1 MKVRI
6 AMLRDYDAGAF
17 TVSELVAR
25 YGSGVV
31 YLLDRVDIT
40 AAGSRPAYARTT
52 RQRQLVDR
60 PAQ

>member
-6 AMLRDYDAGAF
+6 AMLRDY
-17 TVSELVAR
+17 
-25 YGSGVV
+25 GSGAVS
-31 YLLDRVDIT
+31 LLDRVDIT
-40 AAGSRPAYARTT
+40 AAGSPPAYARTT